1 MTYDPYQI
9 YPALGA
15 FSGMPAS
22 ANFPYAAQQTAQNAV
37 AGALN
42 PFAAAA
48 LGLSNNLQNAGIA
61 QTGQQMAPAFGNQQ
75 QQGGLSPQQLQLAA
89 AILAAQGVIPQL
101 HAQALLGNAGLSQPF
116 VAGLQNPQFAYQ
128 PQAVYG
134 QQQLGQIG
142 SPFGQQQLN
151 PAYQGNPY
159 QANPYNQHQINPYQ
173 ANVYQANPF
182 QNNQVYGQ
190 FAQLAPQSWVGQ
202 PGIFGNPQQAFV
214 QGNPLANN
222 PWGARNFQAP
232 GISPWGY

>member
-101 HAQALLGNAGLSQPF
+101 QAQALLGNAGLSQPF
-116 VAGLQNPQFAYQ
+116 VAGLQNPQLNPQFAYQ

-151 PAYQGNPY
+151 PAYLGNPY
-159 QANPYNQHQINPYQ
+159 H

-190 FAQLAPQSWVGQ
+190 GSQLAPQSWVGQ